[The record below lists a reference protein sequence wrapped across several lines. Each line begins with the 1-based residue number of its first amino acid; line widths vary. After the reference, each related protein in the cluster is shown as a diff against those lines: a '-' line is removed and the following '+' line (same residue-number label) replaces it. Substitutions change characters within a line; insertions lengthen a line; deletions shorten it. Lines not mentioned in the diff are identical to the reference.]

1 MDILRTSSLVL
12 VKNTLY
18 FFHVFVVII
27 SVQTQDFLAL
37 HLLHSTKF
45 FLNGKFKKGGK
56 WA

>member
-37 HLLHSTKF
+37 HLLVHIFS
-45 FLNGKFKKGGK
+45 K
-56 WA
+56 WKI